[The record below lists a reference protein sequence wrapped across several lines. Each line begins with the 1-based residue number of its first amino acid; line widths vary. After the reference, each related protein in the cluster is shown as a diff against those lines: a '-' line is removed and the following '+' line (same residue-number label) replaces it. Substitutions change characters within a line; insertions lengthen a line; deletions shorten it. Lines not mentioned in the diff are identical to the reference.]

1 MSAAMPPTIAY
12 CLWDGRSCGLGRVW
26 GGSSQSAMD
35 WAVKHHI
42 KFIANFSHMDLDHA
56 EGIPHVWVNIGYKG
70 QDKMPYGPW
79 EKRVKAA
86 FRTMVET
93 LYRGDDVL
101 GHCMRSKHRTSASLA
116 SFLALIQPGP
126 RDYLEKADLVLQ
138 EILRIHP
145 SVLTPRDEEKINSVW
160 DQSDI
165 RAFSIR
171 LQTEPSL
178 FQCPVLDEV
187 HKKIWNTVGGEIGWQ
202 GIKVR
207 DQVLKPR
214 GSVAT
219 DNLHMQVSSK
229 ETKVTKQK
237 KETKHKKQMINYNPA
252 LAAAT
257 SKSKAKSEMMGPSK
271 MMVQGLRK
279 KFVAKVMA
287 KSRPKKKPDNVAHVS
302 GSSADDYYSESDGS
316 EVDGLLQGPACVAAA
331 ASDRTT
337 PKSAGRRSERP
348 RSEDSSRE
356 QFRRQPP
363 RGRSRERQRSAS
375 SLRGQ
380 SRSRSDHRCHERDQ
394 RRRSV
399 SPRSSGA
406 KSMLWRNRRAPAPT
420 PPRRQQLRTP
430 SPRHR
435 SPKPPRSAPLL
446 CMLGPRQPDEPP
458 PDELWY
464 RSWSC
469 FKCNTHNK
477 RFLLNCRHCLGHRAM
492 CDPNMEIVA
501 RHHDWI
507 CEQCGNI
514 NFQHRKVCNWAA
526 CTSKDWTCTCGNVN
540 FARRPVCNA
549 YNCYRFRPW

>member
-1 MSAAMPPTIAY
+1 M
-12 CLWDGRSCGLGRVW
+12 
-26 GGSSQSAMD
+26 
-35 WAVKHHI
+35 
-42 KFIANFSHMDLDHA
+42 
-56 EGIPHVWVNIGYKG
+56 
-70 QDKMPYGPW
+70 
-79 EKRVKAA
+79 
-86 FRTMVET
+86 
-93 LYRGDDVL
+93 
-101 GHCMRSKHRTSASLA
+101 
-116 SFLALIQPGP
+116 
-126 RDYLEKADLVLQ
+126 
-138 EILRIHP
+138 
-145 SVLTPRDEEKINSVW
+145 
-160 DQSDI
+160 
-165 RAFSIR
+165 
-171 LQTEPSL
+171 
-178 FQCPVLDEV
+178 
-187 HKKIWNTVGGEIGWQ
+187 
-202 GIKVR
+202 
-207 DQVLKPR
+207 
-214 GSVAT
+214 
-219 DNLHMQVSSK
+219 
-229 ETKVTKQK
+229 
-237 KETKHKKQMINYNPA
+237 
-252 LAAAT
+252 
-257 SKSKAKSEMMGPSK
+257 
-271 MMVQGLRK
+271 
-279 KFVAKVMA
+279 
-287 KSRPKKKPDNVAHVS
+287 
-302 GSSADDYYSESDGS
+302 
-316 EVDGLLQGPACVAAA
+316 LQGPACVAAT
-331 ASDRTT
+331 ASDPTN

-549 YNCYRFRPW
+549 YNCYRSRPW

>member
-26 GGSSQSAMD
+26 GGSAQSAMD

-42 KFIANFSHMDLDHA
+42 KFIANFSHIDLGHA

-70 QDKMPYGPW
+70 QNRMPYGPW
-79 EKRVKAA
+79 EKRVTAA

-93 LYRGDDVL
+93 LSRGDDVL
-101 GHCMRSKHRTSASLA
+101 GHCMRSKHRTSGSLA
-116 SFLALIQPGP
+116 SFLAMIQPGP
-126 RDYLEKADLVLQ
+126 RSYLEKADLALQ

-145 SVLTPRDEEKINSVW
+145 CVLTQRDVEKINKVW

-165 RAFSIR
+165 RAFSVR
-171 LQTEPSL
+171 LSTEPDL
-178 FQCPVLDEV
+178 FECPTLEEV
-187 HKKIWNTVGGEIGWQ
+187 HKMIWSTVGGEIYWQ

-207 DQVLKPR
+207 SRQVLKPR

-219 DNLHMQVSSK
+219 DNLHMQ
-229 ETKVTKQK
+229 K
-237 KETKHKKQMINYNPA
+237 KETKPKKQVIICNPA
-252 LAAAT
+252 LAAAK

-271 MMVQGLRK
+271 MMVQELHK
-279 KFVAKVMA
+279 KFVAKVTA

-302 GSSADDYYSESDGS
+302 GSSADEDYYESDGS
-316 EVDGLLQGPACVAAA
+316 EVDGLLQGPACVAAT
-331 ASDRTT
+331 ASDPTN

-363 RGRSRERQRSAS
+363 RGRQRSAS

-406 KSMLWRNRRAPAPT
+406 LKKKWLARVPT
-420 PPRRQQLRTP
+420 PPRQQQLRTP

-458 PDELWY
+458 PGELWD
-464 RSWSC
+464 RSWCC
-469 FKCNTHNK
+469 FKCKTHNM

-514 NFQHRKVCNWAA
+514 NFQHRKVCHWAA

-540 FARRPVCNA
+540 FARRPMCNA
-549 YNCYRFRPW
+549 YKCYRFRPW